1 MGCALQVCRCVF
13 RVSDQHPLLMCF
25 ILPQPSLCIPICRK
39 DTRAMSVFRFNPRPP
54 SALLDWNIR
63 SLPDTPLQFV
73 LFFVRHYRPW
83 YLAILLLQVA
93 AVICTILVP
102 WGLGQITRLVS
113 EGLSAEQALVVLQWP
128 VLLFAGVVLLEVLFT
143 RGATGVHIR
152 VLPQQR
158 RTVTHAVFAYLQQ
171 HSHRFV
177 SSEFAGAL
185 AHRVSEVAL
194 GVNQTLSI
202 LLFDLIPLVVTLS
215 LATLLLWTASSLL
228 AAFMLGWS
236 VLFILVCYHL
246 AKRSHPLAQQYSS
259 ARSTSTGKVVDAVT
273 NLTNIRLF
281 ARHSYEHGYL
291 GDFLEREVGAAYRS
305 FGYMEKI
312 RWFQSLSGMSLKIGV
327 LLLSLYLWRSGQISI
342 ATFVMSTSLSLLII
356 NDVAS
361 LSRRFLEF
369 FEATGNIAN
378 GVRTLIR
385 PHEVVDK
392 PDAGRLEVSQGRVE
406 FRNVTFGYA
415 PDKPIFEQLDLLIP
429 AGQRVGLVGS
439 SGSGKST
446 LLNLLL
452 RLYDVNGGQV
462 LIDGTDVRDVT
473 QHSLHQQIGLIPQE
487 PGLFHRSI
495 RENIHYGRLDASQD
509 ELAAAIHRAGASAFI
524 ESMEKGYDSL
534 VGERGVKLSGG
545 QRQCIAI
552 ARVLLKNAPILV
564 MDEATSSLDSITERF
579 IQDKL
584 DEIMEGKTV
593 IVVAHRLSTVA
604 HLDRILV
611 FDKGRVVEDGSHQAL
626 LKKRGYYYRLWSR
639 QSDGMFNEE
648 AAEAV

>member
-1 MGCALQVCRCVF
+1 MSNFSASPSGRH
-13 RVSDQHPLLMCF
+13 RLLR
-25 ILPQPSLCIPICRK
+25 S
-39 DTRAMSVFRFNPRPP
+39 
-54 SALLDWNIR
+54 WNIR
-63 SLPDTPLQFV
+63 YLPSTPFHFV
-73 LFFVRHYRPW
+73 RFFVGNYKGW
-83 YLAILLLQVA
+83 YLAILLLQIS
-93 AVICTILVP
+93 AVVCTILVP
-102 WGLGQITRLVS
+102 WGLGKITRMVS
-113 EGLSAEQALVVLQWP
+113 EGLSAASAYDVLFVP
-128 VLLFAGVVLLEVLFT
+128 LLLFAGLVLLEVLFT
-143 RGATGVHIR
+143 RGATGCHIR

-158 RTVTHAVFAYLQQ
+158 RTVTHVVYAYLQQ

-177 SSEFAGAL
+177 SNEFAGAL

-202 LLFDLIPLVVTLS
+202 LLFDLIPLLVTLS
-215 LATLLLWTASSLL
+215 LAVMVLWTASSVL
-228 AAFMLGWS
+228 ALFMLVWS
-236 VLFILVCYHL
+236 VGFITICYHL
-246 AKRSHPLAQQYSS
+246 AKRSHPLAQQYSA
-259 ARSTSTGKVVDAVT
+259 ARSTSNGKVVDAVS

-281 ARHSYEHGYL
+281 ARQPFEHDYL
-291 GDFLEREVGAAYRS
+291 GEYLDREVGAAYRS

-312 RWFQSLSGMSLKIGV
+312 RWFQSICGMTLKFGM
-327 LLLSLYLWRSGQISI
+327 LLVALYLWHAQRIDI
-342 ATFVMSTSLSLLII
+342 AAFVMATSLSLLII
-356 NDVAS
+356 NDVSS

-385 PHEVVDK
+385 PHEVVDR
-392 PDAGRLEVSQGRVE
+392 PDAGTLAVNRGDIE
-406 FRNVTFGYA
+406 FRNVGFGYSA
-415 PDKPIFEQLDLLIP
+415 DKRIFDDLNIRIP

-452 RLYDVNGGQV
+452 RLYDVDEGEV
-462 LIDGTDVRDVT
+462 LIDGTDVRSVT

-487 PGLFHRSI
+487 PGLFHRTI

-509 ELAAAIHRAGASAFI
+509 ELAAAIHRAGASSFI
-524 ESMEKGYDSL
+524 ESMEQGYESL

-545 QRQCIAI
+545 QRQRIAI

-584 DEIMEGKTV
+584 DEIMVNKTV

-611 FDKGRVVEDGSHQAL
+611 FDKGRVIEDGSHQEL
-626 LKKRGYYYRLWSR
+626 LKKRGQYFRLWSR
-639 QSDGMFNEE
+639 QSDGLFHDET
-648 AAEAV
+648 AQAV

>member
-1 MGCALQVCRCVF
+1 
-13 RVSDQHPLLMCF
+13 
-25 ILPQPSLCIPICRK
+25 
-39 DTRAMSVFRFNPRPP
+39 MSVFRFIPQPP
-54 SALLDWNIR
+54 SALRDWNIR
-63 SLPDTPLQFV
+63 SLPDTPLKFV
-73 LFFVRHYRPW
+73 LFFVRHYKPW
-83 YLAILLLQVA
+83 YLAILLLQMA
-93 AVICTILVP
+93 AVVCTLLVP
-102 WGLGQITRLVS
+102 WALGQIARLVS
-113 EGLSAEQALVVLQWP
+113 EGVTAEQAWRVLQWP
-128 VLLFAGVVLLEVLFT
+128 VLAFSAVVLLEVLFT

-194 GVNQTLSI
+194 GVNQVLSI

-228 AAFMLGWS
+228 AAFMFGWS
-236 VLFILVCYHL
+236 VLFILACYHL

-281 ARHSYEHGYL
+281 ARHAYEHRYL

-305 FGYMEKI
+305 FDYMEKI
-312 RWFQSLSGMSLKIGV
+312 RWFQSVSGMLLKVGV
-327 LLLSLYLWRSGQISI
+327 LLLSLYLWRTGQISI

-392 PDAGRLEVSQGRVE
+392 PGAGELEVSQGRVE
-406 FRNVTFGYA
+406 FRNLRFGYA
-415 PDKPIFEQLDLLIP
+415 PDKPIFEQFDLAIE
-429 AGQRVGLVGS
+429 AGQRVGLVGA

-452 RLYDVNGGQV
+452 RLYDVDDGQV
-462 LIDGTDVRDVT
+462 LIDGTDVREVT

-495 RENIHYGRLDASQD
+495 RENIHYGHLEATPQ
-509 ELAAAIHRAGASAFI
+509 ELAAAIQRAGASAFI
-524 ESMEKGYDSL
+524 EAMDKGYDAL

-545 QRQCIAI
+545 QRQRIAI

-584 DEIMEGKTV
+584 DEIMDGKTV

-604 HLDRILV
+604 HLDRIVV
-611 FDKGRVVEDGSHQAL
+611 FERGRIVEDGSHQEL
-626 LKKRGYYYRLWSR
+626 LGKRGYYYRLWSR

-648 AAEAV
+648 TVEAV

>member
-1 MGCALQVCRCVF
+1 
-13 RVSDQHPLLMCF
+13 MCF

-509 ELAAAIHRAGASAFI
+509 ELAAAIHGAGASAFI

-545 QRQCIAI
+545 QRQRIAI

>member
-1 MGCALQVCRCVF
+1 MV
-13 RVSDQHPLLMCF
+13 
-25 ILPQPSLCIPICRK
+25 
-39 DTRAMSVFRFNPRPP
+39 
-54 SALLDWNIR
+54 
-63 SLPDTPLQFV
+63 
-73 LFFVRHYRPW
+73 
-83 YLAILLLQVA
+83 
-93 AVICTILVP
+93 CTILIP
-102 WGLGQITRLVS
+102 WGLGQITRMVS
-113 EGLSAEQALVVLQWP
+113 QGLSADNAAEVLRTP
-128 VLLFAGVVLLEVLFT
+128 VLLFAGLLLLEMAFT
-143 RGATGVHIR
+143 RGATGCHIR
-152 VLPQQR
+152 VLPKQR
-158 RTVTHAVFAYLQQ
+158 RTVTHALYAYLQQ

-177 SSEFAGAL
+177 NNEFAGAL

-202 LLFDLIPLVVTLS
+202 LLFDLIPLIVTLS
-215 LATLLLWTASSLL
+215 LAVVVLSTASSML
-228 AAFMLGWS
+228 ALFMMGWS
-236 VLFILVCYHL
+236 LLFLTICYFL
-246 AKRSHPLAQQYSS
+246 AKSCHPLAQQYSA
-259 ARSTSTGKVVDAVT
+259 ARSITNGKVVDAVT

-281 ARHSYEHGYL
+281 ARHPFEHDYL
-291 GDFLEREVGAAYRS
+291 GDYLDREVGAAYRS

-312 RWFQSLSGMSLKIGV
+312 RWFQSICGMSLKFGM
-327 LLLSLYLWRSGQISI
+327 LLVSLYLWREQRIDI
-342 ATFVMSTSLSLLII
+342 ATFVMATSLSLLIL

-392 PDAGRLEVSQGRVE
+392 QGAGQLDVRRGDIE
-406 FRNVTFGYA
+406 FRNVGFGYN
-415 PDKPIFEQLDLLIP
+415 PDQRIFEGLNITIP
-429 AGQRVGLVGS
+429 SGQRVGLVGS

-446 LLNLLL
+446 LVNLLL
-452 RLYDVNGGQV
+452 RLYDVNEGQV

-487 PGLFHRSI
+487 PGLFHRTI
-495 RENIHYGRLDASQD
+495 RENIHYGRLEASQE
-509 ELAAAIHRAGASAFI
+509 ELAAAIHRAGANGFI
-524 ESMEKGYDSL
+524 ESMEHGYDSL

-545 QRQCIAI
+545 QRQRIAI

-584 DEIMEGKTV
+584 DEIMVNKTV

-611 FDKGRVVEDGSHQAL
+611 FDKGRVVEDGSHQEL
-626 LKKRGYYYRLWSR
+626 LRKRGQYFRLWSK
-639 QSDGMFNEE
+639 QSDGMFQEE
-648 AAEAV
+648 VA

>member
-1 MGCALQVCRCVF
+1 MSA
-13 RVSDQHPLLMCF
+13 
-25 ILPQPSLCIPICRK
+25 PSL
-39 DTRAMSVFRFNPRPP
+39 TPRPP
-54 SALLDWNIR
+54 RTLLNWNVR
-63 SLPDTPLQFV
+63 YLPDSPLKFV
-73 LFFVRHYRPW
+73 LFFVGNYKGW
-83 YLAILLLQVA
+83 YLAILLLQIS
-93 AVICTILVP
+93 AVVCTILVP

-113 EGLSAEQALVVLQWP
+113 EGLSSEQAFAVLQWP
-128 VLLFAGVVLLEVLFT
+128 VLAFAGLLLLEVLFT
-143 RGATGVHIR
+143 RGATGCHIR
-152 VLPQQR
+152 VMPQQR
-158 RTVTHAVFAYLQQ
+158 RTVTHAVYAYLQQ
-171 HSHRFV
+171 HSHRFI
-177 SSEFAGAL
+177 SNEFAGAL
-185 AHRVSEVAL
+185 AHRVSEVSL

-202 LLFDLIPLVVTLS
+202 LLFDLIPLVVTLT

-228 AAFMLGWS
+228 ALLMFGWS
-236 VLFILVCYHL
+236 VLFILVCYQL
-246 AKRSHPLAQQYSS
+246 AKRSHPLAQQHSA

-291 GDFLEREVGAAYRS
+291 GDYLEREVGAAYRS
-305 FGYMEKI
+305 FGYMEKV
-312 RWFQSLSGMSLKIGV
+312 RWFQSSFGVVLKVGV

-342 ATFVMSTSLSLLII
+342 ATFVMSSSLSLLII
-356 NDVAS
+356 NDVSS

-378 GVRTLIR
+378 GVRSLIR

-392 PDAGRLEVSQGRVE
+392 PGAANLEVTRGEVE
-406 FRNVTFGYA
+406 FRNVAFGYS
-415 PDKPIFEQLDLLIP
+415 PDKRIFEDLNIVIP

-439 SGSGKST
+439 SGSGKSS

-452 RLYDVNGGQV
+452 RLYDVDEGQV

-487 PGLFHRSI
+487 PGLFHRTI
-495 RENIHYGRLDASQD
+495 RENIHYGRLDATQE

-524 ESMEKGYDSL
+524 ESMEQGYDSL

-545 QRQCIAI
+545 QRQRIAI

-584 DEIMEGKTV
+584 DEIMVGKTV

-604 HLDRILV
+604 HLDRIIV
-611 FDKGRVVEDGSHQAL
+611 FDKGRVVEDGSHQEL
-626 LKKRGYYYRLWSR
+626 LKKRGQYFRLWSR
-639 QSDGMFNEE
+639 QSDGMFHEE

>member
-1 MGCALQVCRCVF
+1 
-13 RVSDQHPLLMCF
+13 
-25 ILPQPSLCIPICRK
+25 
-39 DTRAMSVFRFNPRPP
+39 MSVFRFNPRPP

-63 SLPDTPLQFV
+63 SLPDTPLPFV

-93 AVICTILVP
+93 AVVCTLLVP

-113 EGLSAEQALVVLQWP
+113 EDLSAEQALVVLQWP
-128 VLLFAGVVLLEVLFT
+128 VLVFAGVVLLEVLFT

-185 AHRVSEVAL
+185 AHRVAEVAL

-228 AAFMLGWS
+228 AAFMFGWS

-392 PDAGRLEVSQGRVE
+392 PGAGRLEVSQGRVE

-545 QRQCIAI
+545 QRQRIAI

-611 FDKGRVVEDGSHQAL
+611 FDKGRIVEDGSHQEL
-626 LKKRGYYYRLWSR
+626 LKRRGYYYRLWSR

-648 AAEAV
+648 TAEAV

>member
-1 MGCALQVCRCVF
+1 
-13 RVSDQHPLLMCF
+13 
-25 ILPQPSLCIPICRK
+25 
-39 DTRAMSVFRFNPRPP
+39 MSVFRLTPRAP
-54 SALLDWNIR
+54 SDPLDWKIR

-73 LFFVRHYRPW
+73 LFFVRHYKPW

-93 AVICTILVP
+93 AVICTVLVP

-113 EGLSAEQALVVLQWP
+113 EGLSVENARVILQWP
-128 VLLFAGVVLLEVLFT
+128 VLAFAGLILLEVLFT
-143 RGATGVHIR
+143 RSATGCHIR

-158 RTVTHAVFAYLQQ
+158 RTVTHTVFAYLQQ

-202 LLFDLIPLVVTLS
+202 LLFDLIPLAVTLI
-215 LATLLLWTASSLL
+215 LATALLWTASSLL
-228 AAFMLGWS
+228 ALLMFGWS
-236 VLFILVCYHL
+236 VLFIAVCYHL
-246 AKRSHPLAQQYSS
+246 AKRSHPLAQQYSA
-259 ARSTSTGKVVDAVT
+259 ARSTSNGKVVDAVS

-281 ARHSYEHGYL
+281 ARHSFEHDYL
-291 GDFLEREVGAAYRS
+291 GDYLEREVGAAYRS

-312 RWFQSLSGMSLKIGV
+312 RWFQSISGMLLKISV
-327 LLLSLYLWRSGQISI
+327 LVLSLYLWRSGQISI
-342 ATFVMSTSLSLLII
+342 ATFVMATSLSLLII

-369 FEATGNIAN
+369 FEASGNIAN

-385 PHEVVDK
+385 PHEVVDR
-392 PDAGRLEVSQGRVE
+392 PDASSLQVSRGEVA
-406 FRNVTFGYA
+406 FRDVAFGYS
-415 PDKPIFEQLDLLIP
+415 PDKPIFEHLDLVIP

-462 LIDGTDVRDVT
+462 TIDGVDVREVT
-473 QHSLHQQIGLIPQE
+473 QQSLHQQIGLIPQE

-495 RENIHYGRLDASQD
+495 RENIHYGRLDASQE

-524 ESMEKGYDSL
+524 ESMDKGYDSL

-545 QRQCIAI
+545 QRQRIAI
-552 ARVLLKNAPILV
+552 ARVVLKNAPILV
-564 MDEATSSLDSITERF
+564 MDEATSSLDSITEHF
-579 IQDKL
+579 IQNKL
-584 DEIMEGKTV
+584 DEIMDGKTV

-604 HLDRILV
+604 HLDRIVV
-611 FDKGRVVEDGSHQAL
+611 FDKGRIVEDGSHQEL

-639 QSDGMFNEE
+639 QSDGMTHED
-648 AAEAV
+648 AVQAV